1 MKNINDKDLEN
12 IISVWEKTID
22 LQMHFNDICM
32 NIRKTAVGTLG
43 VLLAAG
49 AIAFRFGGK
58 VSVFDNEVSIAFLF
72 TVISIFVWMAF
83 YLMDRFWYH
92 ELLRSTVKYSESLED
107 PAKKSRLSIPLN
119 MSSKIREANHRALKM
134 SGAAKINTFYWLV
147 AAVLV
152 LSSVFLFIGAVQPI
166 LKN

>member
-1 MKNINDKDLEN
+1 MEL
-12 IISVWEKTID
+12 
-22 LQMHFNDICM
+22 
-32 NIRKTAVGTLG
+32 LG

-72 TVISIFVWMAF
+72 TVISIFVWIAF

-107 PAKKSRLSIPLN
+107 TAKKSGLSIPLN

-134 SGAAKINTFYWLV
+134 FDAAKINAFLLV
-147 AAVLV
+147 GC
-152 LSSVFLFIGAVQPI
+152 SSSCFVISILFIGAIQPI
-166 LKN
+166 LKNYL